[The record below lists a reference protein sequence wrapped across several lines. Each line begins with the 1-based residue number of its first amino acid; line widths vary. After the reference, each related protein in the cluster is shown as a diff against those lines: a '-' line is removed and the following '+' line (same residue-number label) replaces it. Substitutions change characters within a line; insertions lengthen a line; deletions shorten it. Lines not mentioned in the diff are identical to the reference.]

1 MPENTTQLDV
11 SALYVCLDAARLER
25 GKLSWREVARQ
36 AGVSPSTLT
45 RMAQGKRPDVDGL
58 AALSRWLGIPVE
70 QFIRSRPGAPG
81 RRTLSKPATMAA
93 ITAVLRADRH
103 LSEQDAEYIQ
113 QALDA
118 AYKFI
123 QSTKK
128 V

>member
-1 MPENTTQLDV
+1 MPESTTQLDV
-11 SALYVCLDAARLER
+11 AALYATLDAARKER
-25 GKLSWREVARQ
+25 GDLSWREVARQ
-36 AGVSPSTLT
+36 TGVSPSTLT

-58 AALSRWLGIPVE
+58 AALVRWLDIPVE
-70 QFIRSRPGAPG
+70 QFIRTSPRAPKRP
-81 RRTLSKPATMAA
+81 TQSKSATMAA

-128 V
+128 N

>member
-11 SALYVCLDAARLER
+11 SALYVSLDAARIER
-25 GKLSWREVARQ
+25 GDLSWREVARQ
-36 AGVSPSTLT
+36 AGISPSTLT

-58 AALSRWLGIPVE
+58 AALVRWLGIPVE
-70 QFIRSRPGAPG
+70 QFIRSRPGAP
-81 RRTLSKPATMAA
+81 RRRAQSKSATMAA

-128 V
+128 A